1 MENKAVLVTGGAGYI
16 GSHTVA
22 VLQQAGHKVVIA
34 DDLSNSQAKVVE
46 NIAKITGIKPVFE
59 KINLTDAAAVSGI
72 FEKYKIDAV
81 VHFAAHKYVNE
92 SVREPLRY
100 YYNNFISTLNI
111 LKEMQKHNVQN
122 FVFSS
127 SCTVYGQ
134 AETLPVT
141 ERTPIKPAQCPYGNT
156 KQITEEILQD
166 ICLAQQ
172 PFRTISLRYFN
183 PIGAHS
189 SALIGELPLGVPQNL
204 IPYITQTAAGIR
216 DCLHIFGNDYNT
228 KDGTCLRDYIHVED
242 LAKAHV
248 AALNRMLKQKMNTNY
263 EIFNVGNGTPVS
275 VMEIVKTFE
284 KVSGAKLPYKIVGR
298 REGDVEKIWADTT
311 LANTV
316 LGWKAEKSLEE
327 MILSAWKW
335 QQMLDAKYNYSD

>member
-46 NIAKITGIKPVFE
+46 NIAKITGIKPAFE
-59 KINLTDAAAVSGI
+59 KINLTDAAAVSSI
-72 FEKYKIDAV
+72 FQKYKIDAV

-172 PFRTISLRYFN
+172 PFRAISLRYFN

-189 SALIGELPLGVPQNL
+189 SALIGELPFGIPQNL

-263 EIFNVGNGTPVS
+263 EIFNVGTGTPVS

-284 KVSGAKLPYKIVGR
+284 KISGAKLPYKIVGR